1 MQYFK
6 TYNLTVHQA
15 IVKTTIMRGKLE
27 AATTSQDTRH
37 SWYNVFTGWSP
48 TGSEVVK
55 TFFYPLGH
63 TCPVQ
68 LLFGLY
74 YKEEN

>member
-1 MQYFK
+1 
-6 TYNLTVHQA
+6 
-15 IVKTTIMRGKLE
+15 MRGKLE
-27 AATTSQDTRH
+27 ATTTQLSQDTRH

-74 YKEEN
+74 CKEKINRMINKADDKAWAILFPK